1 MIMWYDSDN
10 SFSEVIMILA
20 LGYILFAAL
29 FLPLIYLAYLYQ
41 NGTSS

>member
-1 MIMWYDSDN
+1 MWYDN
-10 SFSEVIMILA
+10 PEIGFTETIVILA

-41 NGTSS
+41 NGTSSL